1 MRTTALLLA
10 TSVLLAPALLTPDL
24 GAQNQQPG
32 SKDRDSKR
40 STERSARSFRRLKV
54 PGTEVAENV
63 RKLTKELH
71 WHKTLASALAAGRTK
86 GKPVLW
92 IQALGDIDGF
102 L

>member
-10 TSVLLAPALLTPDL
+10 TSILLAPALL
-24 GAQNQQPG
+24 AQNQQPG
-32 SKDRDSKR
+32 WKDRQGKR
-40 STERSARSFRRLKV
+40 STERSARSFRRLQV
-54 PGTEVAENV
+54 PGEEVAQNV

-86 GKPVLW
+86 GRPVLW